1 MAYSNTSGRRP
12 FEWASKSTH
21 HHIIKD
27 ENVDALL
34 RSCWFPPESEAVD
47 LSESQVI
54 NPAGNLDTTGVRSII
69 CIDGGYTESTI
80 RARYPSVKVCFFQFG
95 ALTFTVS
102 DLNKLDQAAFL
113 RPEDMQRL
121 KNLER
126 IKLALPLSTLRRQ
139 DCDSFCESVRQT
151 VHDFFLRTSIDEVSL
166 ADTLAWFLFERYRGQ
181 NSKSKW
187 ILTSHPTK
195 QGDGDGGP
203 LDLHIAEMR
212 ADFTFPDPGSA
223 KRIFLIDTFRLHE
236 RIDEEL
242 GAASV
247 LGFLTNVIEQ
257 LIIVHIIRML
267 ARRNRTVLSQI
278 LFIKDGPL
286 GFFGTT
292 SRFYI
297 PMRSLIEFF
306 SRDTRLNIIGIEKSG
321 AFVDHALLIQS
332 KLQPSQ
338 ALLLG
343 NSYIYRYILPSTT
356 DADRPYGDTSLYG
369 HKLIYKT
376 SIGQMHVLSLPSLQQ
391 KTEPTRQD
399 YMSLDAA
406 LAAVE
411 SLHCHKYDNALV
423 PIALANQLVSLAA
436 HPSQRIL
443 QQFAS
448 QTVPASS

>member
-1 MAYSNTSGRRP
+1 MAYSNPSGRRP
-12 FEWASKSTH
+12 FEYASKAAH
-21 HHIIKD
+21 HHIIND
-27 ENVDALL
+27 PNVDALL
-34 RSCWFPPESEAVD
+34 RSCWVPPEAEAVD
-47 LSESQVI
+47 ISKSNTVK
-54 NPAGNLDTTGVRSII
+54 ASGDLDAIGIKYIV
-69 CIDGGYTESTI
+69 CIDGGYTETVI

-102 DLNKLDQAAFL
+102 DLRKLDEAAFL

-126 IKLALPLSTLRRQ
+126 FKLALPLSILRRE
-139 DCDSFCESVRQT
+139 DCASFCESVRRT
-151 VHDFFLRTSIDEVSL
+151 VYDFFVSTKLDDVSL

-181 NSKSKW
+181 GAKPEW
-187 ILTSHPTK
+187 TLTSHPTK
-195 QGDGDGGP
+195 PDAGAIK
-203 LDLHIAEMR
+203 LSISEMS
-212 ADFTFPDPGSA
+212 ADFTFPDSVTQG
-223 KRIFLIDTFRLHE
+223 RILITDTLRLHE
-236 RIDEEL
+236 RMDEEQ
-242 GAASV
+242 GAGGV
-247 LGFLTNVIEQ
+247 LGFLTNVVEQ

-267 ARRNRTVLSQI
+267 ARRNKPILTQV

-292 SRFYI
+292 SRFYV

-306 SRDTRLNIIGIEKSG
+306 YRDTRLNIVGIEKSG
-321 AFVDHALLIQS
+321 AFVDHALLIQP
-332 KLQPSQ
+332 KLQASQ

-343 NSYIYRYILPSTT
+343 NSYIYRYILPSTS

-376 SIGQMHVLSLPSLQQ
+376 SIGQMHVLSSPALTQ
-391 KTEPTRQD
+391 KAEPARAD
-399 YMSLDAA
+399 YLGLDAA

-411 SLHCHKYDNALV
+411 ALHCHKYDNALV

-443 QQFAS
+443 QQFAT
-448 QTVPASS
+448 QTVASA

>member
-1 MAYSNTSGRRP
+1 MAYSNPSGRRP
-12 FEWASKSTH
+12 FEYASKAAH
-21 HHIIKD
+21 HHIIND
-27 ENVDALL
+27 PNVEALL
-34 RSCWFPPESEAVD
+34 RSCWVPPEADAVD
-47 LSESQVI
+47 LSQSNTVKSS
-54 NPAGNLDTTGVRSII
+54 ADLDSVGIKSII
-69 CIDGGYTESTI
+69 CIDGGYTESVI

-126 IKLALPLSTLRRQ
+126 LKLALPLSILRRE
-139 DCDSFCESVRQT
+139 DCTSFCESVRCT
-151 VHDFFLRTSIDEVSL
+151 VHDFFVHTKIDDVSL
-166 ADTLAWFLFERYRGQ
+166 ADTLVWFLFERYRAQ
-181 NSKSKW
+181 AARSEW
-187 ILTSHPTK
+187 VLTSHPTK
-195 QGDGDGGP
+195 PEAGP
-203 LDLHIAEMR
+203 VRLSISEMDS
-212 ADFTFPDPGSA
+212 DFTFPDPATQG
-223 KRIFLIDTFRLHE
+223 RILITDALRLHE
-236 RIDEEL
+236 RIDEEQ
-242 GAASV
+242 GAGGI

-257 LIIVHIIRML
+257 LVIVHIIRML
-267 ARRNRTVLSQI
+267 ARRNRAVLPQI

-292 SRFYI
+292 SRFYV

-306 SRDTRLNIIGIEKSG
+306 YRDTRLNIVGIEKSG
-321 AFVDHALLIQS
+321 AFVDHALLIQPR
-332 KLQPSQ
+332 LQASQ

-343 NSYIYRYILPSTT
+343 NSYIYKYILPSTS

-376 SIGQMHVLSLPSLQQ
+376 SIGQMHVLSLPALTQ
-391 KTEPTRQD
+391 KAEPARAD
-399 YMSLDAA
+399 YLGLDAA

-411 SLHCHKYDNALV
+411 ALHCHKYDNALV

-448 QTVPASS
+448 QTVPSV